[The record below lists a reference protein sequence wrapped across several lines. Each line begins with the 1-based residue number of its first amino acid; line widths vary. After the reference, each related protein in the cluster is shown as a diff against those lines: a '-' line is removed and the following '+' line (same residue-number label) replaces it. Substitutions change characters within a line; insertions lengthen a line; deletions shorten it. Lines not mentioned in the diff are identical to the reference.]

1 MSTRPKKPSSSVE
14 RRRKPEDVRRE
25 ALEVGRRLLIAGGP
39 AALTLKAVGTEMGMS
54 HANLI
59 HHFGSADAFQARLKD
74 EMVLDLTR
82 RATALVAG
90 AGASEPDTASI
101 VSDVFD
107 AYGAGGIG
115 ILMAWSI
122 LSAAPRTKI
131 GMDRIGMGETTRALV
146 AALEPRIPHPDAAA
160 RARKIVSLV
169 TMLALADG
177 LIGASLAEAVGD
189 ERHAMRALTIRL
201 VEDLAV
207 GRLAVPGS

>member
-1 MSTRPKKPSSSVE
+1 MSIRPTKPPASVE
-14 RRRKPEDVRRE
+14 RRRKPDDVRRE

-39 AALTLKAVGTEMGMS
+39 TALTLKAVGTEMGMS

-59 HHFGSADAFQARLKD
+59 HHFGSADAYQTALKD

-82 RATALVAG
+82 RATAAVAS
-90 AGASEPDTASI
+90 AGLAEPDVASI
-101 VSDVFD
+101 VNQVFD
-107 AYGAGGIG
+107 AYGSGGIG

-122 LSAAPRTKI
+122 LSGAPRDNKI
-131 GMDRIGMGETTRALV
+131 GMGATTRALV
-146 AALEPRIPHPDAAA
+146 AALEPRIAHPDAAA

-189 ERHAMRALTIRL
+189 ERDAIRALTVTL
-201 VEDLAV
+201 VGSLAA
-207 GRLAVPGS
+207 GKLEPSQAR